1 MAFPR
6 TNWAGSHE
14 IAGGRLHEPRS
25 LDELRELVAGQDRL
39 RVLGTGHTFNDL
51 PDSRG
56 DLVSLAGM
64 PPRFE
69 LGAAGTVTVDAATRY
84 ADLSEPLDAA
94 GLALEAMASL
104 GHISVAGA
112 CATGTHGS
120 GDGAKSLAAAVAGL
134 EIVTADGTLV
144 EVSRS
149 RVPDELA
156 GAVVSLGAIGVV
168 TSVMLDVV
176 PRFAVRQRVFEDV
189 PLDTVI
195 ERFDEITSLA
205 YSVSLFTVWQ
215 DRRFHQVWCK
225 ERLDAGADWNS
236 DAADAVMGDV
246 LGGRPADGPRHPIPG
261 YDASACTSQLG
272 VPGSWFERLPHFRAD
287 RTPSS
292 GHELQSEYLIDR
304 TDAPA
309 ALAALFDLSSAIA
322 PVAYVSEVRTIAPDD
337 LWLSPSSGR
346 PSAAIHFTWSPDL
359 PGVLDALSAVEHAL
373 APFDPRPH
381 WGKLWTLPV
390 DAVRASYGRMD
401 AFAELRNR
409 WDPNRTFAN
418 RYVDALL
425 GD

>member
-1 MAFPR
+1 MGRARP
-6 TNWAGSHE
+6 NWAGSHD
-14 IAGGRLHEPRS
+14 IAGDRLHEPRS
-25 LDELRELVAGQDRL
+25 LDELRELVAGHDRL
-39 RVLGTGHTFNDL
+39 RVLGTRHSFNDL

-56 DLVSLAGM
+56 DLVSLAAM

-69 LGAAGTVTVDAATRY
+69 LDAGGTVTVDAATRY

-120 GDGAKSLAAAVAGL
+120 GDRASSLAAAVAGL
-134 EIVTADGTLV
+134 EIVTADGSLV
-144 EVSRS
+144 EVSRAS
-149 RVPDELA
+149 APGELA
-156 GAVVSLGAIGVV
+156 GMVVSLGAIGVV
-168 TSVMLDVV
+168 TSVVLDVV
-176 PRFAVRQRVFEDV
+176 PRFSVRQQVFEDV
-189 PLDTVI
+189 SLDTVVD
-195 ERFDEITSLA
+195 RFDEITSVA

-225 ERLDAGADWNS
+225 ERMDDAQSPSSTEDLLGA
-236 DAADAVMGDV
+236 
-246 LGGRPADGPRHPIPG
+246 RPAEAQRHPIPG
-261 YDASACTSQLG
+261 HDPTACTSQLG
-272 VPGSWFERLPHFRAD
+272 VPGPWHERLPHFRAD

-304 TDAPA
+304 RHAPA
-309 ALAALFDLSSAIA
+309 ALAALFGVSRAIA
-322 PVAYVSEVRTIAPDD
+322 PVAFVSEVRTVAPDD
-337 LWLSPSSGR
+337 LWLSPASGR
-346 PSAAIHFTWSPDL
+346 PSVAIHFTWRPDL
-359 PGVLDALSAVEHAL
+359 PAVLEALAAVERAL

-381 WGKLWTLPV
+381 WGKLWTLPI
-390 DAVRASYGRMD
+390 DAVRASYRRMD
-401 AFAELRNR
+401 AFADLRDR

>member
-1 MAFPR
+1 MAGAR

-25 LDELRELVAGQDRL
+25 LDELRELVASQDRL

-56 DLVSLAGM
+56 DLVSLAAM
-64 PPRFE
+64 PRRFE
-69 LGAAGTVTVDAATRY
+69 LDASGTVTVDAATRY
-84 ADLSEPLDAA
+84 ADLAEPLDEA

-120 GDGAKSLAAAVAGL
+120 GDRARSLAAGVAGL
-134 EIVTADGTLV
+134 EIVTADGALV
-144 EVSRS
+144 EVGRTSAS
-149 RVPDELA
+149 GELA
-156 GAVVSLGAIGVV
+156 GTVVSLGAIGVV
-168 TSVMLDVV
+168 TSVVLAVV
-176 PRFAVRQRVFEDV
+176 PRFDVRQHVFEDV
-189 PLDTVI
+189 SLDTVVD
-195 ERFDEITSLA
+195 RFDEITSLA

-225 ERLDAGADWNS
+225 ERLDEAGAPSPMQDL
-236 DAADAVMGDV
+236 
-246 LGGRPADGPRHPIPG
+246 LGGRPADRPHHPIPG
-261 YDASACTSQLG
+261 HDPSACTSQLG
-272 VPGSWFERLPHFRAD
+272 VPGPWHERLPHFRAD

-304 TDAPA
+304 ADGPA
-309 ALAALFDLSSAIA
+309 ALAALFDVSGAIS
-322 PVAYVSEVRTIAPDD
+322 PVAYVSEVRTVAPDD

-346 PSAAIHFTWSPDL
+346 PSVAIHFTWHPDL
-359 PGVLDALSAVEHAL
+359 PAVLEAVGVVERAL

-381 WGKLWTLPV
+381 WGKLWTLPI
-390 DAVRASYGRMD
+390 DTVRASYDRIE
-401 AFAELRNR
+401 AFAELRDR